1 MKNSLI
7 VIVGPTGVGKTATS
21 LLIAEHY
28 GCSIINADSR
38 QLYGALPIGT
48 AAPTAA
54 ELSRVKH
61 YFVGTLSLAEYYSAS
76 LYEQA
81 VTTLLT
87 EGPLKSAPVSVL
99 TGGSMLYVDAV
110 CHGIDDIPTID
121 EETRALMK
129 RRLDEEGLERL
140 AEELRVLDPAY
151 FKTVDRKNT
160 RRVVHALEICHMTGK
175 PYSSFRTEEKK
186 ERPFHIIKIGLTRAR
201 EELYDR
207 INQRVW
213 QMIADGFVDEVLRV
227 YPYRHENS
235 LNTVGYKEL
244 FEYVDGLCTLEN
256 AVTRIQG
263 NTRRYCRK
271 QLTWFKRD
279 PSITWFHPDD
289 VPHIISH
296 IDKHLPT

>member
-38 QLYGALPIGT
+38 QLYRALPIGT
-48 AAPTAA
+48 AAPTEA
-54 ELSRVKH
+54 EKRRVRH
-61 YFVGTLSLAEYYSAS
+61 YFAGTLELDDYYSAS
-76 LYEQA
+76 LFEQS
-81 VTTLLT
+81 VTHLLT
-87 EGPLKSAPVSVL
+87 EGELKDSPVSVL
-99 TGGSMLYVDAV
+99 TGGSMMYIDAV
-110 CHGIDDIPTID
+110 CDGIDDIPTV
-121 EETRALMK
+121 EAETRSLLK
-129 RRLDEEGLERL
+129 RKLAEEGLDRL
-140 AEELRVLDPAY
+140 LEELRVLDPDY
-151 FKTVDRKNT
+151 YRIVDRHNT
-160 RRVVHALEICHMTGK
+160 RRVVHALEICYQTGRT
-175 PYSSFRTEEKK
+175 YTSYRTETKK
-186 ERPFHIIKIGLTRAR
+186 ERPFEIIKIGLTRER
-201 EELYDR
+201 EELYRR
-207 INQRVW
+207 INRRVDE
-213 QMIADGFVDEVLRV
+213 MIAAGFVDEVLSV
-227 YPYRHENS
+227 YPYRHMNS

-289 VPHIISH
+289 VDRIIAH
-296 IDKHLPT
+296 IDHHLPH